1 MSNNNSDNSVDL
13 VKLLYKIVIQ
23 YGIYTQKSNKNL
35 DNYISGITH
44 ALKKGGDFHRL
55 MPDLVAMSKTLS
67 HLIQA
72 KQLATINPSIIEYLM
87 YRVGINAD
95 DRLNQVVHG
104 LETQEIKSNEQLF
117 TELDRVFFNAIAPV
131 DSEKGG
137 HHQKQLLFINRLAPL
152 LADSNIPPKYKRQYS
167 VLKKCIDN
175 GNAGVDGYDETIEK
189 VISFLLKIINHA
201 QIEQQN
207 IKGILTKMCDELI
220 LIEEKTEQVTVENQH
235 SIENRTEFNQEL
247 NIQVNHLLENTHKAS
262 ELADLQHSLS
272 QLLAQ
277 MSVKIETQQLSEELL
292 HTSVQQQLL
301 DVTEKLQATEAEA
314 NSLRNE
320 LELAY
325 NLALQDALTGLANR
339 LAYDQR
345 IDYENKRWRRIRHPL
360 SLIVWDIDHFK
371 KINDIYGHK
380 SGDKTLVSI
389 TQLII
394 QNCRQ
399 GDFVAR
405 YGGEEFVM
413 LLPNTYAEQAFVLA
427 DKIRHLISNAN
438 FNANNET
445 VQITV
450 SAGIHQFVVSD
461 TCESAFE
468 QADKALYT
476 AKMNGRN
483 QCKISDDLTTLNHLE

>member
-1 MSNNNSDNSVDL
+1 M
-13 VKLLYKIVIQ
+13 
-23 YGIYTQKSNKNL
+23 
-35 DNYISGITH
+35 
-44 ALKKGGDFHRL
+44 
-55 MPDLVAMSKTLS
+55 
-67 HLIQA
+67 
-72 KQLATINPSIIEYLM
+72 
-87 YRVGINAD
+87 
-95 DRLNQVVHG
+95 
-104 LETQEIKSNEQLF
+104 
-117 TELDRVFFNAIAPV
+117 
-131 DSEKGG
+131 
-137 HHQKQLLFINRLAPL
+137 
-152 LADSNIPPKYKRQYS
+152 
-167 VLKKCIDN
+167 
-175 GNAGVDGYDETIEK
+175 
-189 VISFLLKIINHA
+189 
-201 QIEQQN
+201 
-207 IKGILTKMCDELI
+207 
-220 LIEEKTEQVTVENQH
+220 
-235 SIENRTEFNQEL
+235 
-247 NIQVNHLLENTHKAS
+247 
-262 ELADLQHSLS
+262 
-272 QLLAQ
+272 
-277 MSVKIETQQLSEELL
+277 